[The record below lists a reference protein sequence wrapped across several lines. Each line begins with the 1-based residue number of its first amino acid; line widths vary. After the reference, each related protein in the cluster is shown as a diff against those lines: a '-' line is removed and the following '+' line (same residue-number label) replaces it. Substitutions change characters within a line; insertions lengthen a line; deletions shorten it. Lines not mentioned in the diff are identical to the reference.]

1 MAHSTFV
8 PSTRASARP
17 GDSRANPVGR
27 PAIKR
32 PILVLV
38 TLVIVLLA
46 VGGWVVHAF
55 KTLA

>member
-1 MAHSTFV
+1 MVHSTFV
-8 PSTRASARP
+8 PSTRASARR
-17 GDSRANPVGR
+17 GDSHANPVGR
-27 PAIKR
+27 PAIQR

-38 TLVIVLLA
+38 ALVIVLLA

>member
-8 PSTRASARP
+8 SSTRASAS
-17 GDSRANPVGR
+17 GDSRANAVGR

-38 TLVIVLLA
+38 AVLIVLLA

-55 KTLA
+55 KGLA